1 MRCQNTLITIDG
13 PAGVGKGT
21 VAKIVASELDFL
33 YLDTGAMYRA
43 FALAVKND
51 GIDIGDQNE
60 LSELIKNTRIEI
72 NSMDSEKFEIH
83 LNSKDITDQIRSPE
97 ISSISSKIASIQLV
111 RTFLVEQQREI
122 AKGKNVVVEGRDMG
136 TYVFPYAKYKFY
148 LDAQV
153 EERAKRRYMQLSEN
167 NKNLKLDKVLEDIKY
182 RDKNDTSRQESPL
195 HPASNAVIIDT
206 SNLTVSEVVG
216 LILERINLD

>member
-51 GIDIGDQNE
+51 GIDIGDQNK
-60 LSELIKNTRIEI
+60 LSELIKNTHIEI

-136 TYVFPYAKYKFY
+136 TYVFPNAKYKFY
-148 LDAQV
+148 LDAEV
-153 EERAKRRYMQLSEN
+153 EERAKRRYLQLSEN
-167 NKNLKLDKVLEDIKY
+167 NKNLRLDKVLEDIKY